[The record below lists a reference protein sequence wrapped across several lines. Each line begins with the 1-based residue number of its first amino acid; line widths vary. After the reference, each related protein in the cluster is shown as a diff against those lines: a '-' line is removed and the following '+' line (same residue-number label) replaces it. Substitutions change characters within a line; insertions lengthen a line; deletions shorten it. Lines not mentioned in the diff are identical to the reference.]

1 VRVGGNVLSTG
12 KSSNSSSS
20 SKAAAGFVSFV
31 SVPLSVVVAL
41 VVGGAAPEA
50 GAADI
55 VKRAE
60 VIEVVV
66 AKSVAKNPMREHGG
80 KTESS
85 TVA

>member
-1 VRVGGNVLSTG
+1 
-12 KSSNSSSS
+12 
-20 SKAAAGFVSFV
+20 
-31 SVPLSVVVAL
+31 L